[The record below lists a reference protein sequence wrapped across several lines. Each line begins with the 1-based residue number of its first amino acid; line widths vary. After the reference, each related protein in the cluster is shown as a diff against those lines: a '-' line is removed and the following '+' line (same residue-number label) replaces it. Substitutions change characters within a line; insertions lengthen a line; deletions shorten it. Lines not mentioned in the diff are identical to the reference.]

1 MATPSDRLSPYYH
14 ILGVSSDATLEQL
27 DQRYLELICIWAVPN
42 HPGDDEFA
50 QLQVRTIDNA
60 YVQVLRHFMA
70 THKDDSTKIS
80 LTHRQVEHGI
90 DRMAVPL
97 SQASARE
104 DLWIHK
110 HIPPRLDSQVKSVMP
125 SRLMNINRPAPPS
138 DPEKVLPPGFSIIKI
153 KGDVLDAPD
162 RAVIV
167 RKWLRRVR

>member
-1 MATPSDRLSPYYH
+1 MAPPSDRLSPSYH
-14 ILGVSSDATLEQL
+14 VLGISSNATLEQL

-80 LTHRQVEHGI
+80 LTHRQIEHAI

-97 SQASARE
+97 SKDSARE

-110 HIPPRLDSQVKSVMP
+110 HIPPRFDWEVKSIKA
-125 SRLMNINRPAPPS
+125 SRLTSINRPAPPS
-138 DPEKVLPPGFSIIKI
+138 EPEKELPPGFSIIKI

-167 RKWLRRVR
+167 RK